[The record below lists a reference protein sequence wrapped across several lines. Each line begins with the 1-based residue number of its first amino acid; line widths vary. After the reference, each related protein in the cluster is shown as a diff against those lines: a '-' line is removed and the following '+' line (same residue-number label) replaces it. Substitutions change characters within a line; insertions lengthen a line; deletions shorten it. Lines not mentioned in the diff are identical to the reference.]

1 MPEQLSLSRGVSTL
15 LGSLGEPL
23 SIYTHLHVGT
33 GCSGPLMAM
42 TNSLNY
48 NHTFQKLVYLMFGNA
63 ISRRA
68 GDI

>member
-1 MPEQLSLSRGVSTL
+1 MPEQLSPSPRVSAL

-23 SIYTHLHVGT
+23 CIHTHLHIEN
-33 GCSGPLMAM
+33 GCSGSLMTM

-48 NHTFQKLVYLMFGNA
+48 NHTFKKIMDLMFGNA